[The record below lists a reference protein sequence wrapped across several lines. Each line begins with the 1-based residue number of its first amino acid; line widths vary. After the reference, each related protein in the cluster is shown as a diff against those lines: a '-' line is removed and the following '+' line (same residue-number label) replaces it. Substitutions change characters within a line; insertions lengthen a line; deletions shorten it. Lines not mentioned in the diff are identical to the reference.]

1 MSAAT
6 SKADR
11 SPGRPLRWWG
21 ALTGPFWV
29 LPLAITVGSVAAGI
43 LLPLLD
49 ERLTGDTT
57 VFFGG
62 GASAARTLLSTI
74 ATAMISVTGLVF
86 SITIVVLQ
94 LASTQFTPRALQGF
108 LKQRLTQAT
117 LGIFV
122 ATFTFSLIVLRSV
135 RSSSSTREEFVPQ
148 ISVSVAF
155 VLVLA
160 SIAMFLAFISW
171 ITRSIQITQVVFQIA
186 DGTRDEL
193 VSLFGDPD
201 AADGQQRPG
210 AGGDREPPPRGRT
223 STLSVPGRH
232 GVVEFIALTDLV
244 HRLEAL
250 DGWIDV
256 KVDMGRFVA
265 DGQPIALL
273 HVDREPDDPELA
285 SLRRAFLLGRQR
297 TLRQDPG
304 FGFRQLVDIAERG
317 LSPGVNDPT
326 TALQCVDHL
335 HTLLRLVVRRPALPP
350 TLLDDDGEVRVRYR
364 PPRLDNL
371 LDVAVD
377 EIVHYGGDLPRVRHR
392 VLGMLED
399 LLDAALPEHREA
411 ITAKHDDVARG
422 GAAS

>member
-1 MSAAT
+1 MT
-6 SKADR
+6 GPGGEADR
-11 SPGRPLRWWG
+11 SPGRALRLWS

-29 LPLAITVGSVAAGI
+29 LPLAITVASVVAGI

-49 ERLTGDTT
+49 DRLTHDTT

-108 LKQRLTQAT
+108 LQQRLTQAT
-117 LGIFV
+117 LGVFV
-122 ATFTFSLIVLRSV
+122 ATFTFALIVLRSV
-135 RSSSSTREEFVPQ
+135 RSSSSSQDEFVPQ
-148 ISVSVAF
+148 VSVSVAF
-155 VLVLA
+155 LLVMA
-160 SIAMFLAFISW
+160 SIATFLAFIQW
-171 ITRSIQITQVVFQIA
+171 ITRSIQMTQVIFQIA

-201 AADGQQRPG
+201 SEDGQRLPE
-210 AGGDREPPPRGRT
+210 ASAHADPEPRT
-223 STLSVPGRH
+223 RTATLAIPGRH

-244 HRLEAL
+244 HRLAAL

-256 KVDMGRFVA
+256 TVDMGRFVA
-265 DGQPIALL
+265 DGQPLALV
-273 HVDREPDDPELA
+273 HADRELDPSEVA
-285 SLRRAFLLGRQR
+285 SLRSAFSLGRQR
-297 TLRQDPG
+297 TMRQDPG

-335 HTLLRLVVRRPALPP
+335 HTLLRLVVRRPALSP
-350 TLLDDDGEVRVRYR
+350 TLLDDDGKVRVRHR
-364 PPRLDNL
+364 PPRLADL

-377 EIVHYGGDLPRVRHR
+377 EIVHYGGDLPRARHR

-399 LLDAALPEHREA
+399 LFDAALPEHRQVIA
-411 ITAKHDDVARG
+411 AKRDSVARQRVEG
-422 GAAS
+422 